1 MKTILT
7 ATFIFALVFSL
18 TAQDISV
25 PETDLSKSMMVESR
39 EPAAINNRFLER
51 GLFSIEY
58 NASFPVGE
66 FSDFISEPG
75 YRGWHFELKGVI
87 NDNLAIGGSVGW
99 YAFYEEFDRDTY
111 LFDGGS
117 LTSSIFNYYY
127 SVPLRVVAHY
137 YFLPDAFIQP
147 FAGLSIGTSY
157 NEKRREI
164 GFYVFEEKKWNF
176 GLTPEVGAIIPFG
189 DMAEW
194 GAQIKGRFNYLTYND
209 NEQDNTMFIDIS
221 IGLVY
226 SY

>member
-1 MKTILT
+1 MKRILT
-7 ATFIFALVFSL
+7 AALIIASFFSL
-18 TAQDISV
+18 MAQDLSV
-25 PETDLSKSMMVESR
+25 PETDLSKNMMVESR

-58 NASFPVGE
+58 NASFPLGE
-66 FSDFISEPG
+66 FSDFISKPG
-75 YRGWHFELKGVI
+75 YRGWSFELKGVI

-99 YAFYEEFDRDTY
+99 YAFYEDFERDTY

-117 LTSSIFNYYY
+117 LTSSVFNYYY

-147 FAGLSIGTSY
+147 FAGLSIGTNY

-164 GFYVFEEKKWNF
+164 GFYLFEEKKWNF
-176 GLTPEVGAIIPFG
+176 GLTPEAGVIIPFG

-209 NEQDNTMFIDIS
+209 YEQDNTMFFDIS